1 MPVSVA
7 RGILAA
13 TSSTWG
19 WRPPDKGHGASLSN
33 RPPPSSLTSF
43 TDHLFH
49 RPHYAPLAPPDDG
62 DHGHEGRRP
71 PLPRDAQR
79 LPTAPVKPASLR
91 GLSVRDGNC
100 SRDHSQHAKHHV
112 HETQSSIPCT
122 SIARK
127 RKKLQCPLWWLPAQ
141 SIAIAYK
148 ERYDRPS
155 NGYQDEERAADCQKS
170 GLHLEAKAPGP
181 KGSGTR
187 GPDRHI
193 RSPNCS
199 GLVSPS
205 TGRVVGARI
214 VGNSD

>member
-1 MPVSVA
+1 M
-7 RGILAA
+7 R
-13 TSSTWG
+13 
-19 WRPPDKGHGASLSN
+19 
-33 RPPPSSLTSF
+33 
-43 TDHLFH
+43 
-49 RPHYAPLAPPDDG
+49 DD
-62 DHGHEGRRP
+62 
-71 PLPRDAQR
+71 
-79 LPTAPVKPASLR
+79 
-91 GLSVRDGNC
+91 NC

-127 RKKLQCPLWWLPAQ
+127 RKKLQCP

-193 RSPNCS
+193 RSPCS
-199 GLVSPS
+199 FTRRTAPSLDVSASAVPRSRRSLYHLAKLLSGCAPTMKIARTRVPPLEIGTRCGGDGCMPNIGLLDLDV
-205 TGRVVGARI
+205 ARTA
-214 VGNSD
+214 